1 MSPRGTT
8 ITEITATTETAS
20 KPEAL
25 PLAGRSE
32 RGAAGALVGR
42 LFADHSRM
50 VLGLCRLLL
59 RDPGEAEDAAQQVF
73 LSAYTAVLRGSPP
86 RDEHA
91 WLAAIARNECR
102 ARIYGRMRE
111 PLALPD
117 LSSDLP
123 DPLAVAIRAAD
134 LEAIWVAISTLP
146 RRQRRA
152 LVLRE
157 VGGLSYHELGRAL
170 GVSHSSV
177 ESLLFRAR
185 RQVRGL
191 VVATTPLALRDELAR
206 LIPGFDPGSAG
217 LAARAVS
224 LPIAVKLAAAA
235 VSVGVVTTGAAQFAE
250 HHARPKLDAQESGPL
265 ARSGPVEPAPAA
277 LVTQRRPVERHGR
290 AAHLQRGDNS
300 GRSADGGRQNAERG
314 ETSEQEHVSPEGE
327 PIEVEPAA
335 VEPAEAERSN
345 DASGSSGSGG
355 LASVGLTSDGSGSDG
370 SSNSG
375 PGSTASGS
383 DHSGSSGGD

>member
-1 MSPRGTT
+1 MSPRGKT
-8 ITEITATTETAS
+8 TEITATSETAS
-20 KPEAL
+20 NPAAL
-25 PLAGRSE
+25 PSAGRSE

-42 LFADHSRM
+42 LFVDHSRM

-73 LSAYTAVLRGSPP
+73 LSAHSALVRGSPP

-102 ARIYGRMRE
+102 ARIYARMRE

-123 DPLAVAIRAAD
+123 DPLAAAIRAAD
-134 LEAIWVAISTLP
+134 LEAIWAAISTLP

-217 LAARAVS
+217 LAARAVT
-224 LPIAVKLAAAA
+224 LPVAVKLAAAA
-235 VSVGVVTTGAAQFAE
+235 VSVGIVTTGAAQFPE
-250 HHARPKLDAQESGPL
+250 HHARPKLNAQESGRL
-265 ARSGPVEPAPAA
+265 ARSGPVEPAPAV
-277 LVTQRRPVERHGR
+277 LVTQQRPAADHMH
-290 AAHLQRGDNS
+290 AAHVRREENS
-300 GRSADGGRQNAERG
+300 DRSADGGRQQSERG
-314 ETSEQEHVSPEGE
+314 ETSEQEHLASERD
-327 PIEVEPAA
+327 PI
-335 VEPAEAERSN
+335 
-345 DASGSSGSGG
+345 ASSG
-355 LASVGLTSDGSGSDG
+355 LASDGLTSDGSGSDG

-375 PGSTASGS
+375 PGSTDSGS
-383 DHSGSSGGD
+383 DHSGSSGGGSQPEAGAD